1 MMGDGGGAR
10 RDGGLQTMRALLRLA
25 LAAAFLVPVAAS
37 QLPAQDARIRAQR
50 DTLDRIRREREAL
63 ERRAAE
69 LQNTVHDLNEE
80 VTNLDRR
87 ADATSRIVQTLDLQL
102 ASISTEVNTA
112 SVKVSATEN
121 ELGRKR
127 DALRHRLVDIYKRG
141 PLFTTEAILSARSFG
156 ELVARYK
163 YLHLLALRDRSLV
176 GRVEQL
182 RDEVKQDRDRL
193 LTLQNAL
200 EENRSDKRRE
210 EERLRA
216 LERERVT
223 SLAQTKR
230 EVKAAEARLE
240 RIKAS
245 ETQLTNEIASLDA
258 ARRRTETARPNTVR
272 AASTIKTSDYG
283 KLDWPVDGSLV
294 YTFGK
299 AQTSSNTT
307 IRWNGVGIKASVGT
321 SVRSVAD
328 GKVVSVGQLGTYG
341 LTVIVDHGGGDYSI
355 YGSLNRADVKQ
366 QQTVTKGQVIGGV
379 GISDPDLPAHLHF
392 EIRHGGADGRPSSV
406 DPASWLR
413 DQR

>member
-1 MMGDGGGAR
+1 MMGDGGWGM